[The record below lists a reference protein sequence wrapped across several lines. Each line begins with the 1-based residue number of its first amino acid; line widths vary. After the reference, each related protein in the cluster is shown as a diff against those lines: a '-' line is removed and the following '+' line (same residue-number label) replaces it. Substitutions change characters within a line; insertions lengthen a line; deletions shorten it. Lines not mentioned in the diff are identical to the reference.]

1 MNPDEM
7 WCHTVEGFK
16 RFKRERMG
24 AKERV
29 WCCVRET
36 VDAIYIYIYKT
47 LKWRKEGRVC
57 VKKCKDKKC

>member
-16 RFKRERMG
+16 RFRQERMG

-36 VDAIYIYIYKT
+36 VDAIYIYIYMYI
-47 LKWRKEGRVC
+47 RH
-57 VKKCKDKKC
+57 